1 MNAVSRDQF
10 HVPSQPAAMARDLL
24 GREAATCPPFAL
36 HRALSSLDGQGPL
49 SLADASWPAGSSVP
63 AHVHQGE
70 DELLIVLSGEVEL
83 TMGGRTLRRGTGSSA
98 FIPRGTEHS
107 LRAVTPA
114 RTMAV
119 LTRDAFG
126 IGAA

>member
-1 MNAVSRDQF
+1 MNAFSREQF
-10 HVPSQPAAMARDLL
+10 HVPSQPAGMARDLL
-24 GREAATCPPFAL
+24 GREATTCPPFAL

-49 SLADASWPAGSSVP
+49 SLADASWPAGSSIP
-63 AHVHQGE
+63 AHVHACE

-83 TMGGRTLRRGTGSSA
+83 ILGGRILRRGTGSSA

-107 LRAVTPA
+107 LRAITQA